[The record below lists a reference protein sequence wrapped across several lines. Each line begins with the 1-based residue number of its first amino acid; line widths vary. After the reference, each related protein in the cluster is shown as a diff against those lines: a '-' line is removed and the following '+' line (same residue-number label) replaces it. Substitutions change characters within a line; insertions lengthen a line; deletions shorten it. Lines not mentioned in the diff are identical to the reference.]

1 MEKTFENFGEENHD
15 DNEDFIEGGKSEC
28 RTILERRRDAAV
40 TEKKRTMSVFKLQSA
55 ESNNEVDIYTV
66 TITKTK
72 ATVFQIGR
80 RYVACGATFQM
91 ETNLI
96 GAAYDVLANL
106 SMWAYGD
113 HLVVSYISVQRAANF
128 QRILDLLQRLWNF
141 SVALDGA
148 THQGTSYL
156 DLRAQIYDGFIIHNI
171 NIYVLPKFEQH
182 TGKVMFNM
190 VKI

>member
-1 MEKTFENFGEENHD
+1 M
-15 DNEDFIEGGKSEC
+15 I
-28 RTILERRRDAAV
+28 
-40 TEKKRTMSVFKLQSA
+40 
-55 ESNNEVDIYTV
+55 
-66 TITKTK
+66 
-72 ATVFQIGR
+72 
-80 RYVACGATFQM
+80 
-91 ETNLI
+91 
-96 GAAYDVLANL
+96 
-106 SMWAYGD
+106 
-113 HLVVSYISVQRAANF
+113 SYISVQRAANF